1 MKIKKMI
8 AICKQNKCIRLFNS
22 KDGQWLSDGYAIFPM
37 YDLPFFDGDSIC
49 RTYDITEKQQ
59 SKIVFNF
66 EAALPTALNFEDTV
80 DNEQLLTNGDLILLD
95 GGRKLIPYITESGI
109 AFLDGKYLDVVS
121 DYEEGGIDVYARRD
135 TDGDLYFAVK
145 SGFILI
151 GIIAPV
157 RVINSDFV
165 KRIKNLS
172 QMCEVALFNDST
184 VENNQQNMFEK
195 EP

>member
-8 AICKQNKCIRLFNS
+8 AICKQNKCITLFNS
-22 KDGQWLSDGYAIFPM
+22 KDGQWLSDGHAVFPM
-37 YDLPFFDGDSIC
+37 YDLPVFDGDSIC

-59 SKIVFNF
+59 SKIVFRF
-66 EAALPTALNFEDTV
+66 EATLPTALNFEDTV
-80 DNEQLLTNGDLILLD
+80 DDEQLLTNGDLILLD

-121 DYEEGGIDVYARRD
+121 DYEESGIDVYARRN
-135 TDGDLYFAVK
+135 TYGNLYFAVK

-151 GIIAPV
+151 GIILPEK
-157 RVINSDFV
+157 VINNDFV